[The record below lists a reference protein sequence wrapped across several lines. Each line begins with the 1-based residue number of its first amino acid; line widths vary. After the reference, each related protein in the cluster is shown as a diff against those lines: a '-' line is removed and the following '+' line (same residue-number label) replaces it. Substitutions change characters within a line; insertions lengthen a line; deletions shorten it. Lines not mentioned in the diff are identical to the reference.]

1 MNVDFLLGV
10 VAGAVARPYLSAG
23 YQWAKSKITSLVS
36 K

>member
-10 VAGAVARPYLSAG
+10 VAGAVARPYLVVG
-23 YQWAKSKITSLVS
+23 YNWVKAKITSLVS